1 MKNLIRKILKE
12 SELGWMESVPSD
24 YNLELYNFL
33 NQNFELKEHEYLGAF
48 SGEMIR
54 YKTLSGM
61 DEIFNLNFRSKKE
74 ILNKIYW
81 LVEEDFLE
89 KGLDKGTIR
98 KTIRTFLNEKYN

>member
-33 NQNFELKEHEYLGAF
+33 NQEFKLKKHEFLGAF

-61 DEIFNLNFRSKKE
+61 DETFNLNFQSKKE

-81 LVEEDFLE
+81 LVVEDFLE
-89 KGLDKGTIR
+89 KGLNNGIIR